1 MNTQQNT
8 YAAFIESVCAKF
20 NCPEM
25 VPALKEGF
33 QVFCEASETISG
45 TLKGAAAEKVNSL
58 ASRIISE
65 YQPGDDLCKVG
76 RYITDVLRQKI
87 SENKYAGIF
96 PFECYV
102 VQLIGFDKNIL
113 QHFIDMMN
121 ECGIRSSILHETLK
135 GYILAYDFH
144 DETDEQK
151 IT

>member
-1 MNTQQNT
+1 MNKQQKT
-8 YAAFIESVCAKF
+8 YSAFIESICNKF

-25 VPALKEGF
+25 APALKEGF
-33 QVFCEASETISG
+33 QAFCEASDTISD
-45 TLKGAAAEKVNSL
+45 TLKGAATEKVNCL

-144 DETDEQK
+144 DETDEP
-151 IT
+151 